1 MSLAEEIK
9 KIVKGEV
16 RDGADVLKA
25 FSSDASI
32 FAVHPELVVAPHSP
46 EDVMALVKFVNEH
59 KSEYPHLSLTAR
71 AAGTDMSGGPLS
83 ESIVLDFMT
92 YFQGVKNVDEGK
104 QESTVL
110 PGTYYRDFEK
120 ATLEKGLLLPCYTAS
135 RELCTVGGMVANNS
149 GGEKTLRYG
158 KTIDFVNELKVVLSD
173 GELHSI
179 KPLSKSELEKKITE
193 DSFEGHIY
201 KQIWELISENKEL
214 LAKAKPKVHK
224 NSAGYYLWDIW
235 NGETQTFDLNKLIV
249 GSQGTL
255 GIVTE
260 IKYRLIKPAEHSALL
275 VIFLDGL
282 TELAKVVGKV
292 LEFHPESFESY
303 DDQTMKLAVRFAPD
317 LLKRL
322 GAKNLLSLGLKF
334 WPEIKMILTGGVP
347 KLILVAEFT
356 GDSEKEVYDKAY
368 EAERALKP
376 FDLGTHVAY
385 DDAEE
390 NKYWTIRRESFAL
403 LRKHVHGKHTAP
415 FIDDIVV
422 IPEHLPEFLPWLAD
436 ITKDYKI
443 NYTIAGHVGDGNFH
457 IIPLMDFARPD
468 MGKII
473 RELSQKVY
481 ALVIEFGG
489 SITGEHNDGLIRTP
503 FLEQMYGKEVV
514 ALFKRTKEIMDP
526 LNIFN
531 TGKKVP
537 VYSQGSRPEG
547 GIEHLGAG
555 TLGYALE
562 HFRHDW
568 S

>member
-1 MSLAEEIK
+1 MTLAEEVK
-9 KIVKGEV
+9 KVVKG
-16 RDGADVLKA
+16 DVKDTPNVIKA
-25 FSSDASI
+25 FSSDASVFSI
-32 FAVHPELVVAPHSP
+32 KPELVVAPHST
-46 EDVMALVKFVNEH
+46 DDICALVKFVNAH
-59 KSEYPHLSLTAR
+59 KQDHPHLSLTAR

-83 ESIVLDFMT
+83 ESIVLDFMP
-92 YFQGVKNVDEGK
+92 YFQGVKNVDENK
-104 QESTVL
+104 LEATVL

-120 ATLEKGLLLPCYTAS
+120 ATLAKGLLLPCYTAS

-158 KTIDFVNELKVVLSD
+158 KTTDFVNELKVVLAD
-173 GELHSI
+173 GELHTI
-179 KPLSKSELEKKITE
+179 RPLNKSELEQKIAE
-193 DSFEGHIY
+193 NSFEGKIY
-201 KQIWELISENKEL
+201 AGVWKLYQENREL
-214 LAKAKPKVHK
+214 LAKAKPTVHK
-224 NSAGYYLWDIW
+224 NSAGLYLWDVW
-235 NGETQTFDLNKLIV
+235 NEKTQIFDLNKVIV
-249 GSQGTL
+249 GSQGAL
-255 GIVTE
+255 GLITE
-260 IKYRLIKPAEHSALL
+260 IKFRLVKPNNHSALL
-275 VIFLDGL
+275 VIFLDHL
-282 TELAKVVGKV
+282 DQLPKVVSKV
-292 LEFHPESFESY
+292 LEYHPESFESY

-322 GAKNLLSLGLKF
+322 GAKNLISLGLKF

-368 EAERALKP
+368 DAEKGLKS
-376 FDLGTHVAY
+376 FEIGTHVAK

-390 NKYWTIRRESFAL
+390 NKYWTIRRESFSL

-422 IPEHLPEFLPWLAD
+422 PPERLAEFFPKLANV
-436 ITKDYKI
+436 TKDYKI

-481 ALVIEFGG
+481 ALVIEHGG

-514 ALFKRTKEIMDP
+514 ALFKKVKEIFDP
-526 LNIFN
+526 DNIFN
-531 TGKKVP
+531 PGKKVP
-537 VYSQGSRPEG
+537 VLHGENNHP
-547 GIEHLGAG
+547 GAG
-555 TLGYALE
+555 TLPYALE
-562 HFRHDW
+562 HLRQDW
-568 S
+568 A